1 MPPDASGRYPDNF
14 GDYRTYANAVFVNKT
29 ILLPVYAQQ
38 YDTTAVRIWKETLP
52 GYSIK
57 TINCNSIIT
66 SLGAI
71 HCITKEV
78 ASSNPLLISHQR
90 LYDSHNQTSPYRV
103 DARIL
108 HRSGIDSAAL
118 FFRTDTAQPYQHM
131 AMALTNGSTNTW
143 TGYIPTQSA
152 GSTVYYYIEATSV
165 SGKTQ
170 VRPLP
175 APAAYWK
182 FSILLNVGL
191 EEPRT
196 LTCLELLQAF
206 PNPSKG
212 ITCIPVSG
220 TSSVAMALT
229 LKDLF
234 GRTVNKIFSGR
245 IPSGKKN
252 YFVNTETLL
261 SGVYLIEL
269 KTEEKIQIQK
279 LIVR

>member
-1 MPPDASGRYPDNF
+1 MPPDASGRYPDNL

-29 ILLPVYAQQ
+29 IILPVYAQQ
-38 YDTTAVRIWKETLP
+38 YDTTAVRIWKEALP

-66 SLGAI
+66 ALGAI

-78 ASSNPLLISHQR
+78 ASSNPLLISHQP
-90 LYDSHNQTSPYRV
+90 LHDSHNQTAPYQI

-108 HRSGIDSAAL
+108 HRSGIDSATMY
-118 FFRTDTAQPYQHM
+118 FRTDTTQPYLHLT
-131 AMALTNGSTNTW
+131 MALTNGATNTW
-143 TGYIPTQSA
+143 TGFIPAQPA
-152 GSTVYYYIEATSV
+152 ASTVYYYIEASSV

-182 FSILLNVGL
+182 FNILLNVGL
-191 EEPRT
+191 EETPT
-196 LTCLELLQAF
+196 QSGLELLPAF

-212 ITCIPVSG
+212 ITCIPVTG
-220 TSSVAMALT
+220 NRSVEMTLT
-229 LKDLF
+229 MKDLL
-234 GRTVNKIFSGR
+234 GRTVNQIFTGR
-245 IPSGKKN
+245 IPVGKKN
-252 YFVNTETLL
+252 YFMNTESLS

-269 KTEEKIQIQK
+269 KTDEKSHIQK